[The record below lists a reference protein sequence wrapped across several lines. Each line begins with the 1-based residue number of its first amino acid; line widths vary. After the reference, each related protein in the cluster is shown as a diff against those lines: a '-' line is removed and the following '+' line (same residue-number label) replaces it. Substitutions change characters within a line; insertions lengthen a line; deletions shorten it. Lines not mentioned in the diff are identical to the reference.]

1 MGKNNGNSFSRVD
14 EWSSLLFHPI
24 IDHVVVMSSGYC
36 NNTLSSIA
44 EAWLQPNF
52 CAATYT
58 SGLYEPR
65 GIHINNDE
73 LLLVEKGLSR
83 IVRLDN
89 AGTSIVPVTPV
100 INGLSHGIEVSNN
113 GYIYASTPTTVYRVP
128 YITGQ
133 QTPSPGE
140 SVEEEVIVGMD
151 RYASGELGAPDGH
164 TSRTLAFD
172 PAKKWLYVSIGS
184 EGNVDT
190 DSHRARIRRFDIAS
204 WEEESYSSSNS
215 TEVLLPRT
223 PMEFNNA
230 EVFADGLRNEVG
242 LAFDSFGVL
251 WGVENGADNLYRN
264 DLGGDV
270 HNDNPAEELNRF
282 SESDAGKHWGYPY
295 CWSEYCLSPSVGG
308 MGIKGAGTLWAWPDF
323 LNTVMAGNDNDS
335 TVITDKWCRT
345 NTIPS
350 VVAMPSHSAP
360 LGLTFYNWID
370 MSQTAECTGGFPR
383 SMDKYAFI
391 AFHGSWNRDP
401 PTGYKVVFVPFDNQ
415 GNPTG
420 QQPIDLFRHDG
431 DTAEWSSGSR
441 PVDLQFDHCGR
452 LYVTDDGVG
461 SVISITYAGQYTD
474 EYVPID
480 ADVADG
486 PSCSSSAVLSLNDTP
501 LVPPPTMMPLP
512 PPTPVISQGSNS
524 PSSSEI
530 LVSVP
535 DDEFLTSPPSITLP
549 KLLDP
554 PMSSE
559 GSSLSDKSII
569 ILLCFYSAIQLIDVI
584 R

>member
-1 MGKNNGNSFSRVD
+1 MTLEESFIADNIESD
-14 EWSSLLFHPI
+14 L
-24 IDHVVVMSSGYC
+24 VVIYMSSGC

-65 GIHINNDE
+65 GLHINSNNDE
-73 LLLVEKGLSR
+73 LLLVEKGSSR

-89 AGTSIVPVTPV
+89 AGTSIVPVSPV
-100 INGLSHGIEVSNN
+100 IYGLSHGIEVSNN

-128 YITGQ
+128 YEAGQ
-133 QTPSPGE
+133 RQTPSSIDG
-140 SVEEEVIVGMD
+140 VEEVIVGMD
-151 RYASGELGAPDGH
+151 RFASGELGAPDGH

-172 PAKKWLYVSIGS
+172 PEKKWLYVSIGS

-190 DSHRARIRRFDIAS
+190 DSHRARIRRFYIAS

-215 TEVLLPRT
+215 TVVLRRT
-223 PMEFNNA
+223 PMEFNNG
-230 EVFADGLRNEVG
+230 EIFADGLRNEVG

-251 WGVENGADNLYRN
+251 WGVENGADNLYRS

-282 SESDAGKHWGYPY
+282 SESNAGRHWGYPY
-295 CWSEYCLSPSVGG
+295 CWSEYCLSSSVGG
-308 MGIKGAGTLWAWPDF
+308 MGIKGAGTIWAWPDF
-323 LNTVMAGNDNDS
+323 LNTVMTGNDNDG
-335 TVITDKWCRT
+335 TVITDNWCRT

-350 VVAMPSHSAP
+350 AVAMPSHSAP
-360 LGLTFYNWID
+360 LGITFYNWTD
-370 MSQTAECTGGFPR
+370 MSQTAEECTGGFPR

-431 DTAEWSSGSR
+431 ETAEWSSGSR

-480 ADVADG
+480 TDVADG
-486 PSCSSSAVLSLNDTP
+486 PSCSSAVLSLNDTP
-501 LVPPPTMMPLP
+501 LVPPPTVMPVP
-512 PPTPVISQGSNS
+512 PPTPLISQGSNS
-524 PSSSEI
+524 PSSSET

-535 DDEFLTSPPSITLP
+535 DDEFLTSPPTITLP

-554 PMSSE
+554 PLSSV
-559 GSSLSDKSII
+559 SSALTVMSII

>member
-1 MGKNNGNSFSRVD
+1 
-14 EWSSLLFHPI
+14 
-24 IDHVVVMSSGYC
+24 MSISGC
-36 NNTLSSIA
+36 NNALSIA

-65 GIHINNDE
+65 GLHITNDGDE
-73 LLLVEKGLSR
+73 LLLVEKGMSR

-100 INGLSHGIEVSNN
+100 IYGLSHGIEVSNN
-113 GYIYASTPTTVYRVP
+113 GHIYASTPTTVYRVP
-128 YITGQ
+128 YEAGQ
-133 QTPSPGE
+133 ITPSSID
-140 SVEEEVIVGMD
+140 SVEEVIVGMD
-151 RYASGELGAPDGH
+151 RAYDGELGAPDGH

-172 PAKKWLYVSIGS
+172 SAKQWLYVSIGS

-190 DSHRARIRRFDIAS
+190 DSHRARIRRFNIAS
-204 WEEESYSSSNS
+204 WEEEESFYSSSNS
-215 TEVLLPRT
+215 T
-223 PMEFNNA
+223 PMEFNNG
-230 EVFADGLRNEVG
+230 EIFADGLRNEVG
-242 LAFDSFGVL
+242 LAFDSFEVL
-251 WGVENGADNLYRN
+251 WGVENGADNLYRS

-282 SESDAGKHWGYPY
+282 SESNAGRHWGYPY
-295 CWSEYCLSPSVGG
+295 CWSEYCLSSSVGG
-308 MGIKGAGTLWAWPDF
+308 MGIKGAGTIWAWPDF
-323 LNTVMAGNDNDS
+323 LNNTVMAGNDS
-335 TVITDKWCRT
+335 AVITDEWCRT

-360 LGLTFYNWID
+360 LGITFYNWTD
-370 MSQTAECTGGFPR
+370 MSQTAEECTGGFPR

-431 DTAEWSSGSR
+431 ETAEWSSGSR

-480 ADVADG
+480 TDVADG
-486 PSCSSSAVLSLNDTP
+486 SSCSSAVLSLNDTP
-501 LVPPPTMMPLP
+501 LVPPPTMMPVP
-512 PPTPVISQGSNS
+512 SPTQVISQGSNS
-524 PSSSEI
+524 PSSET
-530 LVSVP
+530 LVPVP

-554 PMSSE
+554 PMSSV
-559 GSSLSDKSII
+559 GSTLTVMSFI